1 MRVNN
6 EQRRH
11 TEQRIRAA
19 TNALL
24 RAELPPNGK
33 CDVST
38 LAQQA
43 GISRATLYRTYP
55 DLKKEFERRLTQQR
69 TDGQIPDPRE
79 SQIAKLKKHNAELK
93 QRIAR
98 QDAALAGLK
107 QFKTRAISQLAAQHD
122 EIDQLRAA
130 ANRSSTNVRD
140 MHSRR
145 PTTHQQ
151 PR

>member
-1 MRVNN
+1 MRVTN
-6 EQRRH
+6 EQRRQ

-24 RAELPPNGK
+24 RGDLPPNGK

-43 GISRATLYRTYP
+43 GICRATLYRSYS
-55 DLKKEFERRLTQQR
+55 DLKTEFERRLTQQR
-69 TDGQIPDPRE
+69 TDGEIPDPRE

-107 QFKTRAISQLAAQHD
+107 EFKTRAISQLAAQHD
-122 EIDQLRAA
+122 EIDRLRAA

-140 MHSRR
+140 IHSRR
-145 PTTHQQ
+145 PTPHQQ